1 MTIAVFTI
9 GYLTIPPV
17 GGMFKS
23 HTICCAKYMRCPF
36 CSCDTT
42 KVVDKRDNRED
53 SSTRRRRQCLRC
65 GKRFT
70 TYERIEKMD
79 ISILKKDGSLEV
91 FDVNKIIKGIRKAID
106 ESTISPQEVADFAE
120 EIEKFVMNSED
131 PVSSKEIGK
140 RILDWLKTKDTLS
153 YIRFASV
160 YKEFKDLN
168 DIKQEI
174 DNLEK

>member
-1 MTIAVFTI
+1 
-9 GYLTIPPV
+9 
-17 GGMFKS
+17 
-23 HTICCAKYMRCPF
+23 MRCPF
-36 CSCDTT
+36 CACDTT

-79 ISILKKDGSLEV
+79 ISIVKKDGSLEV
-91 FDVNKIIKGIRKAID
+91 FDVNKIVKGIRKAID
-106 ESTISPQEVADFAE
+106 ENKINSQEVMDFAE
-120 EIEKFVMNSED
+120 EIEKFVMNSEE
-131 PVSSKEIGK
+131 PVTSREIGT
-140 RILDWLKTKDTLS
+140 RILGWLKTKDPLA

-160 YKEFKDLN
+160 YKEFKNLN

-174 DNLEK
+174 ENLEK

>member
-1 MTIAVFTI
+1 
-9 GYLTIPPV
+9 
-17 GGMFKS
+17 
-23 HTICCAKYMRCPF
+23 MRCPF

-79 ISILKKDGSLEV
+79 VSILKKDGSLET
-91 FDVNKIIKGIRKAID
+91 FDVNKIVKGIKKAIN
-106 ESTISPQEVADFAE
+106 ENTVSSQEVEDFAE
-120 EIEKFVMNSED
+120 QIEKYVINSEE
-131 PVSSKEIGK
+131 PVSSKDIGK
-140 RILDWLKTKDTLS
+140 MILDWLKNKDQLA

-168 DIKQEI
+168 DIKEEI
-174 DNLEK
+174 NSLEKF

>member
-1 MTIAVFTI
+1 
-9 GYLTIPPV
+9 
-17 GGMFKS
+17 
-23 HTICCAKYMRCPF
+23 MRCPF
-36 CSCDTT
+36 CACDTT

-79 ISILKKDGSLEV
+79 VSILKKDGSLET
-91 FDVNKIIKGIRKAID
+91 FDVNKIVKGIRKAIN
-106 ESTISPQEVADFAE
+106 ENTVSNQEVEDFAE
-120 EIEKFVMNSED
+120 QIEKYVINSEE
-131 PVSSKEIGK
+131 PVSSKDIG
-140 RILDWLKTKDTLS
+140 RMILDWLKNKDQLA

-168 DIKQEI
+168 DIKEEI
-174 DNLEK
+174 NNLEKF